1 MNYRRRVDQFTSC
14 KGVFQG
20 GGVKGLAYVGAY
32 KAAVEAGVNFTEV
45 CGTSAGSIFAAFIAA
60 GATPEQ
66 LQNIVDRMDVDALFH
81 IPWYSKIK
89 MRDIP
94 IGVGISIKRHG
105 YVLDTKKLENLLNSE
120 LGDILGIGGIITFR
134 HLRKPLTVI
143 TSDLQHHTY
152 KEFSYRKT
160 PNMSVAH
167 AVVCSS
173 AFTFF
178 FKVQDQRYTDGGI
191 VSNLPTFAVR
201 SDGHFDKILAF
212 NLLSKDSTSINENS
226 FCDILTNVMTTITNA
241 NVDVQSSL
249 VPKCY
254 VVPIDVKEYSALD
267 FKILKDKNRLKELID
282 KGESSTKAFL
292 KEKRLPTNK
301 QSQITDM
308 LKKSVEMRT
317 QISLISLNEQQ
328 DIKKIYVI
336 SHNTIWARELFPLL
350 VGWHQQSIRVEI
362 FCQTVQ
368 GAKKQEEDARR
379 RMLRHFGCI
388 VNEVNGQLPFIGYVV
403 KRKNDYWEAIISDN
417 NSTKGKYYHHEL
429 DKPLITFALR
439 GIKKIT
445 QHLGVNVLQPILPL
459 NMPLQLQAVAEST
472 IIQNIQNEPIY
483 HNAILTYETVNLTDV
498 IFLTQ
503 YVLNYKYIN
512 IDLIYHLYEDAGLE
526 PFSAATFIID
536 NKYSLVG
543 PPVLE
548 EWNGKL
554 YVIEGN
560 TRCFYSRRNGLQT
573 IKAIIARN
581 VTTQL
586 PSRAEY
592 KFEEIIITD
601 SPMGFEKRYRR
612 AQTQYF
618 RHVEYRLRPYSSYL
632 V

>member
-81 IPWYSKIK
+81 IPWYSKGWLK
-89 MRDIP
+89 YL
-94 IGVGISIKRHG
+94 VGASCGHIINP
-105 YVLDTKKLENLLNSE
+105 TNLEKILNTE
-120 LGDILGIGGIITFR
+120 LCAILGIEGIVTFR

-143 TSDLQHHTY
+143 TSDLCLHTY
-152 KEFSYRKT
+152 KVFSLEKT
-160 PNMSVAH
+160 PNVSVAH

-178 FKVQDQRYTDGGI
+178 FKIQDKCYTDGGI
-191 VSNLPTFAVR
+191 VSNLPAFAIR
-201 SDGHFDKILAF
+201 SKGHFDKILAF
-212 NLLSKDSTSINENS
+212 NLLSKKTEKINPFCSISIIKN
-226 FCDILTNVMTTITNA
+226 IVTTITNA

-254 VVPIDVKEYSALD
+254 IVPIDVKEYSALE

-282 KGESSTKAFL
+282 KGENSAKAFFT
-292 KEKRLPTNK
+292 EKRLPANE
-301 QSQITDM
+301 QSQIIDT

-328 DIKKIYVI
+328 DIKEIYVI
-336 SHNTIWARELFPLL
+336 SHYTIWARELFPLL
-350 VGWHQQSIRVEI
+350 VGWHQQNIRVEI

-368 GAKKQEEDARR
+368 GTKKQGEDARR

-388 VNEVNGQLPFIGYVV
+388 INEVSGQLPFTGYVV
-403 KRKNDYWEAIISDN
+403 KRKNDYWEAIISDK
-417 NSTKGKYYHHEL
+417 NSDKGKYYHHKL
-429 DKPLITFALR
+429 DKTLITFTLK
-439 GIKKIT
+439 GIRT
-445 QHLGVNVLQPILPL
+445 TAQHLGMNVLQPILPL

-560 TRCFYSRRNGLQT
+560 TRCFYSRRNGLQS
-573 IKAIIARN
+573 IKAIVARN

-586 PSRAEY
+586 PSRDEY

-612 AQTQYF
+612 AQDQNF
-618 RHVEYRLRPYSSYL
+618 RHIEYNLRPYPSYL